1 MSQQKNILHLLSW
14 FPRPDAPTA
23 GNFCLNHI
31 RSVSDYVNSVVLSA
45 YIDPTVKRRT
55 VEIIDYGNFQQVL
68 IHVPTSLLP
77 NSLQLFRA
85 YNFGL
90 KYIQK
95 NFFEPDLV
103 HLHVALPL
111 GRVALFWKRH
121 HHLPYILTEHWTI
134 YQPQNAGMMTPKIRQ
149 RIQEIAENA
158 EVILPVSYDL
168 QVNMMRLGIT
178 RPFRHIPNVVDTN
191 LFHPIPKEPHEV
203 KHILHVSTLRD
214 EAKNISG
221 ILRVIKQLA
230 ETRHD
235 FVLDVIHDFDKP
247 EFVQYV
253 KNNHLEERVVFH
265 GKKEGAELASFYANA
280 DFFLLFSN
288 FENLPCVL
296 IESFASGLP
305 VITTDVGG
313 IGEIMDESR
322 GILLHAGDEATLLQ
336 SVNWML
342 DHCQEYDS
350 QKIQEYAEAH
360 FSMQVIGEQLL
371 RVYDR

>member
-1 MSQQKNILHLLSW
+1 MSQKQNILHLLSW
-14 FPRPDAPTA
+14 FPRPGEPTA

-45 YIDPTVKRRT
+45 FIDPTVKRRT
-55 VEIIDYGNFQQVL
+55 VETVDYGNFQQVL
-68 IHVPTSLLP
+68 IHVPKSPLP
-77 NSLQLFRA
+77 NAYRLFRA

-95 NFFEPDLV
+95 NYFQPDLV

-111 GRVALFWKRH
+111 GRVALYWKKRH
-121 HHLPYILTEHWTI
+121 HLPFILTEHWTL
-134 YQPQNAGMMTPKIRQ
+134 YQPQNADQLTPPVKE
-149 RIQEIAENA
+149 RILSIANEA

-168 QVNMMRLGIT
+168 QVNMMRLGII
-178 RPFRHIPNVVDTN
+178 RPFRHIPNVVDTA
-191 LFHPIPKEPHEV
+191 LFHPVTKAPHET

-214 EAKNISG
+214 EAKNFSG
-221 ILRVIKQLA
+221 ILRVIKQLS
-230 ETRHD
+230 EQRRD
-235 FVLDVIHDFDKP
+235 FVLDVVHDFDRP

-253 KNNHLEERVVFH
+253 KENHLEEFVHFH
-265 GKKEGAELASFYANA
+265 GKKEGVEIAEYYGDA

-296 IESFASGLP
+296 IESFACGLP

-313 IGEIMDESR
+313 IREIMDDSR
-322 GILLHAGDEATLLQ
+322 GFMIHAGDEPRLLEA
-336 SVNWML
+336 VNHML
-342 DHCQEYDS
+342 DHYQEYDS
-350 QKIQEYAEAH
+350 QKIREYAEAH

-371 RVYDR
+371 KVYER

>member
-45 YIDPTVKRRT
+45 YIDPAVKRRT

-191 LFHPIPKEPHEV
+191 LFHPVPKGPHEV

-221 ILRVIKQLA
+221 ILRVIKQLS

>member
-1 MSQQKNILHLLSW
+1 MSQKKNILHLLSW
-14 FPRPDAPTA
+14 FPRPDTPTA

-45 YIDPTVKRRT
+45 YIDPAVKRRT
-55 VEIIDYGNFQQVL
+55 VEIVNYGNFQQVL
-68 IHVPTSLLP
+68 IRVPKSPLP
-77 NSLQLFRA
+77 NAFLLFRA

-95 NFFEPDLV
+95 NFFEPELV

-111 GRVALFWKRH
+111 GRVALYWKKRH
-121 HHLPYILTEHWTI
+121 HLPFVLTEHWTI
-134 YQPQNAGMMTPKIRQ
+134 YQPQNANLMTPKICQ
-149 RIQEIAENA
+149 HILEIAEEA

-178 RPFRHIPNVVDTN
+178 RPFRHIPNVVDIN
-191 LFHPIPKEPHEV
+191 LFHPIPKEPHEL

-221 ILRVIKQLA
+221 ILRVIKQLS

-235 FVLDVIHDFDKP
+235 FVLDVVHDFDKP

-253 KNNHLEERVVFH
+253 KDNHLEERVLFH
-265 GKKEGAELASFYANA
+265 GKKEGSELASFYANA

>member
-1 MSQQKNILHLLSW
+1 MSQKKNILHLLSW

-31 RSVSDYVNSVVLSA
+31 QSVSDNVNSIVLSA
-45 YIDPTVKRRT
+45 YIDPSAKHRYI
-55 VEIIDYGNFQQVL
+55 ELIQYPNFQQVL
-68 IHVPTSLLP
+68 IHVPSSPLP
-77 NSLQLFRA
+77 NSFQLFRA

-90 KYIQK
+90 KYVQK
-95 NFFEPDLV
+95 NFFEPDIV

-111 GRVALFWKRH
+111 GRIALYWKKRH
-121 HHLPYILTEHWTI
+121 NLPYILTEHWTI
-134 YQPQNAGMMTPKIRQ
+134 YQPQNANQMTDKVKETIL
-149 RIQEIAENA
+149 RIANEA

-168 QVNMMRLGIT
+168 QVNMMRLGII
-178 RPFRHIPNVVDTN
+178 RPFRHIPNVVDTS
-191 LFHPIPKEPHEV
+191 LFHPVPKQPHDI

-214 EAKNISG
+214 EAKNFSG
-221 ILRVIKQLA
+221 ILRVINKLSQ
-230 ETRHD
+230 ERHD

-253 KNNHLEERVVFH
+253 KENHLEDIVLFH
-265 GKKEGAELASFYANA
+265 GKKEGADIASFYANS

-288 FENLPCVL
+288 YENLPCVL

-322 GILLHAGDEATLLQ
+322 GIMLHAGDEEKLLDA
-336 SVNWML
+336 VNTML
-342 DHCQEYDS
+342 DHYQEFNS
-350 QKIQEYAEAH
+350 EEIRGYAEAH

-371 RVYDR
+371 RVYAR

>member
-1 MSQQKNILHLLSW
+1 MSQKKNILHLLSW

-45 YIDPTVKRRT
+45 YIDPAVKRRT
-55 VEIIDYGNFQQVL
+55 VETVNYGNFQQVL
-68 IHVPTSLLP
+68 IRVPKSPLP
-77 NSLQLFRA
+77 NAFLLFRA

-95 NFFEPDLV
+95 NFFEPELV

-111 GRVALFWKRH
+111 GRVALYWKKRH
-121 HHLPYILTEHWTI
+121 HLPFVLTEHWTI
-134 YQPQNAGMMTPKIRQ
+134 YQPQNADQMTPKIRQ
-149 RIQEIAENA
+149 HILEIANEA

-168 QVNMMRLGIT
+168 QVNMMRLGII
-178 RPFRHIPNVVDTN
+178 RPFRHIPNVVDTA
-191 LFHPIPKEPHEV
+191 LFHPVAKEPHEV

-214 EAKNISG
+214 EAKNFSG
-221 ILRVIKQLA
+221 ILRVIKQLS
-230 ETRHD
+230 EQRHD

-253 KNNHLEERVVFH
+253 KNNHLEDRVFFH
-265 GKKEGAELASFYANA
+265 GKKEGADIAAFYARA

-296 IESFASGLP
+296 IESFACGLP

-322 GILLHAGDEATLLQ
+322 GILLHAGDEASLLKA
-336 SVNWML
+336 VHTML

-350 QKIQEYAEAH
+350 QKIREYAEAH

>member
-1 MSQQKNILHLLSW
+1 MSQKKNILHLLSW
-14 FPRPDAPTA
+14 FPRPDTPTA

-31 RSVSDYVNSVVLSA
+31 QSVSDHVNSVVLSA
-45 YIDPTVKRRT
+45 YVDPTVRHRT
-55 VEIIDYGNFQQVL
+55 IEVIEYRNFQQVM
-68 IHVPTSLLP
+68 IRVPKSPLP
-77 NSLQLFRA
+77 NAYRLFRA

-90 KYIQK
+90 KYIRK

-111 GRVALFWKRH
+111 GRVALYWKKR
-121 HHLPYILTEHWTI
+121 HHLPYVMTEHWTI
-134 YQPQNAGMMTPKIRQ
+134 YQPQNAEMMTPPLKQ
-149 RIQEIAENA
+149 RILEIANEA

-168 QVNMMRLGIT
+168 QVNMMRLGII
-178 RPFRHIPNVVDTN
+178 RPFRHIPNVVDTS
-191 LFHPIPKEPHEV
+191 LFHPVAKEPHEV

-214 EAKNISG
+214 EAKNFSG

-230 ETRHD
+230 EQRHD
-235 FVLDVIHDFDKP
+235 FVLDVVHDFDKP

-253 KNNHLEERVVFH
+253 KDNHLEEKVIFH
-265 GKKEGAELASFYANA
+265 GKKEGAYIAAFYAKA

-296 IESFASGLP
+296 IESFACGLP

-313 IGEIMDESR
+313 ICEIMDESR
-322 GILLHAGDEATLLQ
+322 GIVLHAGDEVGLLKAA
-336 SVNWML
+336 NTML

-350 QKIQEYAEAH
+350 QKIREYAEAH

-371 RVYDR
+371 RAYDR

>member
-1 MSQQKNILHLLSW
+1 MSQKKNILHLLSW

-23 GNFCLNHI
+23 GNFCLNQI
-31 RSVSDYVNSVVLSA
+31 QSVSDNVNSVVLSA
-45 YIDPTVKRRT
+45 YIDPTVRQRI
-55 VEIIDYGNFQQVL
+55 VEIVPYRNFKQVL
-68 IHVPTSLLP
+68 IRVPKSLLP
-77 NSLQLFRA
+77 SAYQLFRA

-111 GRVALFWKRH
+111 GRVALYWKKR
-121 HHLPYILTEHWTI
+121 HHLPYVMTEHWTI
-134 YQPQNAGMMTPKIRQ
+134 YQPQNAEQMTPQIKQ
-149 RIQEIAENA
+149 RILEVANEA

-168 QVNMMRLGIT
+168 QVNMMRLGII
-178 RPFRHIPNVVDTN
+178 RPFRHIPNVVDTA
-191 LFHPIPKEPHEV
+191 LFHSVAKEPHEV

-214 EAKNISG
+214 EAKNFSG

-230 ETRHD
+230 EQRQD
-235 FVLDVIHDFDKP
+235 FVLDVVHDFDHP

-253 KNNHLEERVVFH
+253 KDNNLEDRVIFH
-265 GKKEGAELASFYANA
+265 GKKEGADIAAFYAKA

-296 IESFASGLP
+296 LESFACGLP

-322 GILLHAGDEATLLQ
+322 GIVLHAGDEAGLLKAA
-336 SVNWML
+336 NTML
-342 DHCQEYDS
+342 DHYQEYDS
-350 QKIQEYAEAH
+350 QKIREYAEAH
-360 FSMQVIGEQLL
+360 FSLQVIGERLL

>member
-1 MSQQKNILHLLSW
+1 MSQKKNILHLLSW
-14 FPRPDAPTA
+14 FPHPGSPTA

-31 RSVSDYVNSVVLSA
+31 QSVSDNVNSVVLSA
-45 YIDPTVKRRT
+45 YIDPSVKHRT
-55 VEIIDYGNFQQVL
+55 IETIPYPNFQQIL
-68 IHVPTSLLP
+68 TRVPKSLLP
-77 NSLQLFRA
+77 NSLQLFFA

-111 GRVALFWKRH
+111 GRVALFWKKH

-134 YQPQNAGMMTPKIRQ
+134 YQPQNAGMMTPKVRQ
-149 RIQEIAENA
+149 RILEIAENA

-191 LFHPIPKEPHEV
+191 LFHPIPKRPHEV

-221 ILRVIKQLA
+221 ILRVVKQLA
-230 ETRHD
+230 EKRHD

-253 KNNHLEERVVFH
+253 KDNHLEERVIFH
-265 GKKEGAELASFYANA
+265 GKKEGTELASFYANA

-322 GILLHAGDEATLLQ
+322 GILLHAGDETKLLQ

-342 DHCQEYDS
+342 DHYQEYDS
-350 QKIQEYAEAH
+350 LKIQEYAEAH

>member
-1 MSQQKNILHLLSW
+1 M
-14 FPRPDAPTA
+14 
-23 GNFCLNHI
+23 CL
-31 RSVSDYVNSVVLSA
+31 
-45 YIDPTVKRRT
+45 
-55 VEIIDYGNFQQVL
+55 
-68 IHVPTSLLP
+68 TSC
-77 NSLQLFRA
+77 
-85 YNFGL
+85 
-90 KYIQK
+90 
-95 NFFEPDLV
+95 
-103 HLHVALPL
+103 
-111 GRVALFWKRH
+111 
-121 HHLPYILTEHWTI
+121 
-134 YQPQNAGMMTPKIRQ
+134 
-149 RIQEIAENA
+149 
-158 EVILPVSYDL
+158 
-168 QVNMMRLGIT
+168 
-178 RPFRHIPNVVDTN
+178 
-191 LFHPIPKEPHEV
+191 
-203 KHILHVSTLRD
+203 
-214 EAKNISG
+214 G

>member
-1 MSQQKNILHLLSW
+1 MSQKKNILHLLSW
-14 FPRPDAPTA
+14 FPRPGEPTA

-31 RSVSDYVNSVVLSA
+31 QSVSDSVNSVVLSA
-45 YIDPTVKRRT
+45 YVDPTVRHRT
-55 VEIIDYGNFQQVL
+55 VEVIPYRNFQQVL
-68 IHVPTSLLP
+68 IRVPKSPLP
-77 NSLQLFRA
+77 NAYRLFRA

-90 KYIQK
+90 KYIRK
-95 NFFEPDLV
+95 DFFEPELV

-111 GRVALFWKRH
+111 GRVALYWKRR
-121 HHLPYILTEHWTI
+121 HHLPYVMTEHWTI
-134 YQPQNAGMMTPKIRQ
+134 YQPQNAELMTPELRQ
-149 RIQEIAENA
+149 RILEIANGA

-178 RPFRHIPNVVDTN
+178 RPFRHIPNVVDTA
-191 LFHPIPKEPHEV
+191 LFHPAAKEPHEV

-214 EAKNISG
+214 EAKNFSG
-221 ILRVIKQLA
+221 ILRVIKQLS
-230 ETRHD
+230 EQRRD
-235 FVLDVIHDFDKP
+235 FVLDVIHDFDRP

-253 KNNHLEERVVFH
+253 KDNRLEDRVIFH
-265 GKKEGAELASFYANA
+265 GKKEGADIAAFYAKA

-296 IESFASGLP
+296 IESFACGLP

-313 IGEIMDESR
+313 ISEIMDESR
-322 GILLHAGDEATLLQ
+322 GIVLHAGDEAGLLKA
-336 SVNWML
+336 VHTML

-350 QKIQEYAEAH
+350 QKIREYAEAH

>member
-1 MSQQKNILHLLSW
+1 MSQKKNILHLLSW
-14 FPRPDAPTA
+14 FPRPETPTA

-31 RSVSDYVNSVVLSA
+31 QSVSDLVNSVVLSA
-45 YIDPTVKRRT
+45 YVDPTVRRRT
-55 VEIIDYGNFQQVL
+55 IEVIEYRNFQQVL
-68 IHVPTSLLP
+68 IRLPKSPLP
-77 NSLQLFRA
+77 NAYRLFRA

-90 KYIQK
+90 MYIRK

-111 GRVALFWKRH
+111 GRIALHWKKR
-121 HHLPYILTEHWTI
+121 HHLPYVMTEHWTI
-134 YQPQNAGMMTPKIRQ
+134 YQPQNEELMTPPLKQ
-149 RIQEIAENA
+149 RILEIANEA

-168 QVNMMRLGIT
+168 QVNMMRLGII
-178 RPFRHIPNVVDTN
+178 RPFRHIPNVVDTA
-191 LFHPIPKEPHEV
+191 LFHPMPKEPHEV

-214 EAKNISG
+214 EAKNFSG

-230 ETRHD
+230 EQRHD
-235 FVLDVIHDFDKP
+235 FVLDVVHDFDKP

-253 KNNHLEERVVFH
+253 KDNHLEDRVIFH
-265 GKKEGAELASFYANA
+265 GKKEGADIAAFYAKA

-296 IESFASGLP
+296 IESFSCGLP

-313 IGEIMDESR
+313 ISEIMDESR
-322 GILLHAGDEATLLQ
+322 GIVLHAGDEAGLLKAA
-336 SVNWML
+336 NTML
-342 DHCQEYDS
+342 DHYQEYDS
-350 QKIQEYAEAH
+350 QKIREYAEAH